1 MSTPSQ
7 PDPSRVSLLALDC
20 DGVLTDGTIGYDEHG
35 VERKF
40 FHIHDG
46 FAIRAWIREGGKVVV
61 VTGRHSPA
69 LRVRMGE
76 LGVDEIHENVADK
89 HAKLQE
95 IISAHQLS
103 PEQVAFMGDDLP
115 DLPAFEACGFALA
128 PSNAASEIR
137 ARADFVTACSGGGG
151 AVREAIE
158 HLMRSS
164 GRWDGVLARFT
175 GQVDRI

>member
-1 MSTPSQ
+1 MMPTADQ
-7 PDPSRVSLLALDC
+7 VNTLVVDV
-20 DGVLTDGTIGYDEHG
+20 DGVLTDGTIGYDGHG

-46 FAIRAWIREGGKVVV
+46 FAIRAWIREGGRVVV

-69 LRVRMGE
+69 LRVRMEE
-76 LGVDEIHENVADK
+76 LGVDEVHENVADK
-89 HAKLQE
+89 NAKLHE
-95 IISAHQLS
+95 IISNHDLS
-103 PEQVAFMGDDLP
+103 VEQVAFMGDDLP

-128 PSNAASEIR
+128 PANAAAEVRER
-137 ARADFVTACSGGGG
+137 AHFVTSSPGGGG

-164 GRWDGVLARFT
+164 GRWNGVLARFT
-175 GQVDRI
+175 GQADRN